1 MWKSG
6 ESRFGRTK
14 CERVVSQ
21 DSVRRRVR
29 SGESRFGE
37 TKCERVV
44 SQDSVRRMVM
54 SGESRFGETKHHG
67 SNSVGTESTLRP
79 AVT

>member
-1 MWKSG
+1 M
-6 ESRFGRTK
+6 
-14 CERVVSQ
+14 
-21 DSVRRRVR
+21 R

-44 SQDSVRRMVM
+44 SQDSVRRRVR